1 MKMSIDSSRMGTA
14 SFYKKAMRILRLAKK
29 PDRSEVFLV
38 IKITVAGMAILGLI
52 AFIIRIV
59 IYTVLGRQE
68 QL

>member
-1 MKMSIDSSRMGTA
+1 MSVESSRMGTA
-14 SFYKKAMRILRLAKK
+14 SFYKKAMRILKLSKK

-59 IYTVLGRQE
+59 IYTLLGKQS

>member
-1 MKMSIDSSRMGTA
+1 MSLDNSRIGTA
-14 SFYKKAMRILRLAKK
+14 SFYKRAMRILKLAKR

-52 AFIIRIV
+52 AYVIRLI
-59 IYTVLGRQE
+59 LGALLGQ

>member
-1 MKMSIDSSRMGTA
+1 MSVESSRMGTA
-14 SFYKKAMRILRLAKK
+14 SFYKKAMRILKLSKK

-52 AFIIRIV
+52 AFVIRIV
-59 IYTVLGRQE
+59 IYTLLGMSN

>member
-1 MKMSIDSSRMGTA
+1 MSIDSSRMGTA

>member
-1 MKMSIDSSRMGTA
+1 MSLDNSRIGTA
-14 SFYKKAMRILRLAKK
+14 SFYKRAIRILKLAKR

-52 AFIIRIV
+52 AYVIRLI
-59 IYTVLGRQE
+59 LGTLLGQ

>member
-1 MKMSIDSSRMGTA
+1 MSLDSSRLGSA
-14 SFYKKAMRILRLAKK
+14 SFYKRAMWILRLAKR

-38 IKITVAGMAILGLI
+38 IKITVAGMSLLGLI

-59 IYTVLGRQE
+59 IYTLLGQQG